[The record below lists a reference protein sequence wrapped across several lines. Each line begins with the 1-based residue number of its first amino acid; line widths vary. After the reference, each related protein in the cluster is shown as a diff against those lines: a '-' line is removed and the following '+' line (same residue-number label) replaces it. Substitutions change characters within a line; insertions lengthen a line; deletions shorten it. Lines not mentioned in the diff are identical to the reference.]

1 MTDDSGIATAVI
13 IAVLRLTRAILADHT
28 QLGVQFCA
36 DLLSCLDCEKFKRLY

>member
-1 MTDDSGIATAVI
+1 MTVALLVI

-36 DLLSCLDCEKFKRLY
+36 DLLFCFDCEKFKRRY